1 MDCSSSDED
10 ENGLLGTTC
19 IWVLGCCVSNGE
31 GEEFKC
37 GGLSRR
43 SLPRG
48 VRKGFLLPGT
58 ALRDSMSMLVLSDV
72 LNIVILD
79 DGQRKYWRRMDG
91 NGLNDNRLD
100 KWANG

>member
-10 ENGLLGTTC
+10 ENELLGTTC
-19 IWVLGCCVSNGE
+19 IWVLGRRVLNGE

-37 GGLSRR
+37 GGLLRC

-58 ALRDSMSMLVLSDV
+58 AL
-72 LNIVILD
+72 
-79 DGQRKYWRRMDG
+79 
-91 NGLNDNRLD
+91 
-100 KWANG
+100 